1 MYTGLVAD
9 YGEVQTITHADEGVT
24 VRVQTE
30 LANELALGDSVAVNG
45 VCLTTTALADQ
56 SFEADVMNETLRRS
70 TLGDL
75 AAGDHVNLELSRRA
89 DGRLDGHFVQGHIDG
104 VGEVSKVRADGF
116 ARVVEIRGS
125 ADVMRY
131 IVEKGSVA
139 VDGVSLTVA
148 QSAPES
154 FEVSLMPETQERT
167 TLGRV
172 TPGSHVNLEVD
183 VLAKY
188 VERLSAADPSTSSS
202 SRGS

>member
-70 TLGDL
+70 TLGGL
-75 AAGDHVNLELSRRA
+75 AAGDHVNLELSMRA

-104 VGEVSKVRADGF
+104 VGEVSEVRTDGC
-116 ARVVEIRGS
+116 ARVVTIRGS
-125 ADVMRY
+125 AAVMRY

-148 QSAPES
+148 HSAPES
-154 FEVSLMPETQERT
+154 FEVSLIPETQERT

-188 VERLSAADPSTSSS
+188 VERLSATDPSPSSS
-202 SRGS
+202 SPGS